1 MRFPFPST
9 LIKLARAK
17 RTINTVQSEEQ
28 EPFSANFFERLV
40 KLRFLLSNQRK
51 TRVVESTPN
60 VVTLSWRGWLLS
72 NLEVI
77 ISRDLRKGDERGIE
91 ETFPNPSLPLCFP
104 TPI

>member
-51 TRVVESTPN
+51 TRVVESTLN
-60 VVTLSWRGWLLS
+60 VVTLPWRDWLLS

-77 ISRDLRKGDERGIE
+77 ISRNLRKGDERGIE

>member
-51 TRVVESTPN
+51 TRVVESTLN
-60 VVTLSWRGWLLS
+60 VVTLPWRDWLLS